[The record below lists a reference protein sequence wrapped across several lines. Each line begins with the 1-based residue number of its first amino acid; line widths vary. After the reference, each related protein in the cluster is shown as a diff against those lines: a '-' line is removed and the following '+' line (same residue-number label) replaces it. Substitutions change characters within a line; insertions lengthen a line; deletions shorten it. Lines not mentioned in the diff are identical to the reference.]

1 LQIGVS
7 SLSKLKTISFT
18 MVYLKKNDHAEPSA
32 QRSKAL
38 VALEAFHTNAT
49 KPMLLSCGSMP
60 RQDHFFK

>member
-38 VALEAFHTNAT
+38 VALEAFHTNAA
-49 KPMLLSCGSMP
+49 
-60 RQDHFFK
+60 